1 MPNEEI
7 ETVSLGEDIEKDI
20 EKDIESYDDELKKIH
35 LGGLEEFYKL
45 RTKWS
50 SWMIFW
56 ITFIITSVLVMS
68 FLVGCSA
75 FTFKN
80 EKVFVQWLFGTT
92 CVEIIGMGV
101 LIVKFLFDKP
111 KETQN

>member
-1 MPNEEI
+1 MQGRELTNSIPLPNAQEALSNI
-7 ETVSLGEDIEKDI
+7 
-20 EKDIESYDDELKKIH
+20 DDRMKGIH
-35 LGGLEEFYKL
+35 ADGLEGFYDL
-45 RTKWS
+45 RKKWS

-80 EKVFVQWLFGTT
+80 EQIFVQWLFGTT

-101 LIVKFLFDKP
+101 LIVKFLFNKP